1 MMRIIGVCFLLLLTM
16 SVHGQ
21 IVLGEE
27 TDKEKA
33 KVEEEVARP
42 RKVRTTDGVTSVY
55 LVTNWSST
63 FRTLTENGGL
73 FGEPLGKRADET
85 ALNTWSFGLGL
96 RNSLNNYLF
105 WDGGIAFYRN
115 GEQYLY
121 TATDT
126 MFAYQ
131 TTYNYISMPLRLNAV
146 YGKNVKFSVGAG
158 FIPQMFVSYRQD
170 QQWETTTKSA
180 GKETIKTRSGYN
192 PFVLSAVFNMGI
204 ILDFQSNWSLL
215 VSPEARIQLNSSY
228 TNISP
233 YVHKTRTYGITF
245 GLIRGL

>member
-1 MMRIIGVCFLLLLTM
+1 MMREIGVCLLLLLTI
-16 SVHGQ
+16 SVNGQ
-21 IVLGEE
+21 IVVGEGSE
-27 TDKEKA
+27 KVKKELEI
-33 KVEEEVARP
+33 VRP
-42 RKVRTTDGVTSVY
+42 KKQRTSDGITSVY

-63 FRTLTENGGL
+63 YRTLSENGDL

-85 ALNTWSFGLGL
+85 SFNTWSFGLGL
-96 RNSLNNYLF
+96 RNRLNNYLF
-105 WDGGIAFYRN
+105 WDGGIAYHRN
-115 GEQYLY
+115 GEQYLF
-121 TATDT
+121 TDADT

-158 FIPQMFVSYRQD
+158 LIPQMFMSYKQE
-170 QQWETTTKSA
+170 QQWETTTNSS
-180 GKETIKTRSGYN
+180 GDETLKTRSGYN

-215 VSPEARIQLNSSY
+215 ISPEARIQLNSSY
-228 TNISP
+228 TDISE
-233 YVHKTRTYGITF
+233 YKHRARAYGITF